1 MNQVW
6 IESCIRCAPGYD
18 LARTYD
24 KGSLQFICNP
34 QTGKLSVEFFIAP
47 YDNKILDVDKQSGG
61 FDTTVTYEEWKGFS
75 MSNPYYA
82 LQNI

>member
-18 LARTYD
+18 STYTYE
-24 KGSLQFICNP
+24 KGSKQNICRP
-34 QTGKLSVEFFIAP
+34 QTEKLSVAFFIAP
-47 YDNKILDVDKQSGG
+47 FDNKILDVEKQSGG
-61 FDTTVTYEEWKGFS
+61 FDTELRFEEWKGFS